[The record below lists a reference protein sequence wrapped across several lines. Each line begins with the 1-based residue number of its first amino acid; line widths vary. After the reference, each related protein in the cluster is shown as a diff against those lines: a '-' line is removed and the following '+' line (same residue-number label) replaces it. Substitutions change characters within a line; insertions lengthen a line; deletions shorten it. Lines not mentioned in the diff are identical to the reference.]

1 MWRGIWRQ
9 VLVRSA
15 SWACCDDT
23 SSDDD
28 EHNTSNAFL
37 LHIAPVLLSGFTD
50 VDERTVA
57 LGCRVLF
64 RTSLPFLDKIVL
76 LPTSTRFLTI
86 LGMHLGAEPAPLL
99 LSTAFSTGGHVWL
112 PLRSTVC
119 LFSCFG
125 DDSHRHDVR
134 HSHHCEDRRD
144 VETAHEVCTVLSYLS
159 FQLENRTN

>member
-37 LHIAPVLLSGFTD
+37 LLIAPVLLSGFTD

-57 LGCRVLF
+57 LGCRFSSDVFTIARQDRALADLHP
-64 RTSLPFLDKIVL
+64 LPHD
-76 LPTSTRFLTI
+76 P
-86 LGMHLGAEPAPLL
+86 
-99 LSTAFSTGGHVWL
+99 GH
-112 PLRSTVC
+112 
-119 LFSCFG
+119 
-125 DDSHRHDVR
+125 
-134 HSHHCEDRRD
+134 
-144 VETAHEVCTVLSYLS
+144 CT
-159 FQLENRTN
+159 